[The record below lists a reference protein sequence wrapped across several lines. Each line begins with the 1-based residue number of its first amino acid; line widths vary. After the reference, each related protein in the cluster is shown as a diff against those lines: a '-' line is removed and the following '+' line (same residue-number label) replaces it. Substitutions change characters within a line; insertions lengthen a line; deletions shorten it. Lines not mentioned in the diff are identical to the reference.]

1 MTERNGNSIS
11 VDEIEDPI
19 ENYYNDPVVS
29 TKQDL
34 CTLSA
39 KYIIYISLAA
49 KQVRKA
55 RQMLAF
61 LPVSTAPT
69 NKFYICGQCMYI
81 VYPN

>member
-11 VDEIEDPI
+11 VDEDPI
-19 ENYYNDPVVS
+19 ENYYNDPLVS
-29 TKQDL
+29 TKQYL